1 MNLSTLAKGMLY
13 LCLALFLSTTAL
25 AQNKVVTGKV
35 TDSKTGSGIPSVSVL
50 ATGGSA
56 KAGTKTAD
64 DGSFKFTVP
73 SGTSK
78 LVFTS
83 VGYEKAEADVRNQSD
98 VSVSMKATT
107 DQLSDIV
114 VIGYGTRKVKDA
126 TGSVVSLGEKSFNKG
141 VIASPEELFQGRTAG
156 VTVTPASGEP
166 GGAININIRGTS
178 SVTSGNGPLFVVDG
192 IPLDGSSTNGTMSGV
207 EGSSTPS
214 NPLAFLNPNDIENI
228 SILKDASAAA
238 IYGARAANGVVLITT
253 KGGRGKGAFTFSVT
267 TSSSK
272 PASRYDL
279 LGAQD
284 FLLGVK
290 KANIDAGTDPNTAAA
305 AVQVIDKG
313 ANTNWQDQIFQ
324 TAISQAYNLG
334 WGFSKKGT
342 SLRLSGSYDDQNGIV
357 KTSNLQR
364 LTGRANFSQKFAQDK
379 LKFDAI
385 VSYSNIKKQYP
396 PITNNAGYQG
406 SLIGAAIAFNP
417 TYPVYNA
424 DGTFFDPLDGNRN
437 PVEMLNYFT
446 DKDNTDRF
454 LTNLSLSWYITKN
467 LTYKVTFGYD
477 NAKSVRTAFA
487 DPRLSP
493 NGFGGTMTYGNL
505 GLNNPINGNGRGT
518 QQNRTVSSTLIEHTL
533 NYDKTFK
540 NNSHLTAIGG
550 FSYQSTTNYDN
561 NWLYWGLATP
571 VVNAT
576 DVFNKS
582 LGNFKNSIW
591 WPGDSSK
598 YETQSYFGRV
608 EYSIKDKYYFT
619 GTVRIDGSSK
629 FASGNKY
636 GTFPAFAAK
645 WKVLNEDF
653 AANSL
658 GKIFSDFSLR
668 VNYGSLGNQNIPPY
682 SSLALQ
688 QTLTGN
694 TTVLTNSNPNL
705 TWETTTTTGA
715 GLDFAL
721 FHNRLKGTFDYY
733 HKSTNNLLF
742 LASYPQPAASANR
755 WVNFP
760 GNVINTGVELGLD
773 FQAIRRT
780 KGSFSW
786 DINYNMTFM
795 HNTVTNFGSNF
806 YQTGAVNGQGLSGAY
821 AQAIANG
828 QSLFEWLMPVFQGF
842 DGNGNARYAKG
853 AANQY
858 VGSALPTF
866 TAGLTNSFTYKR
878 WNASFFFNAVKGNYI
893 YNNTAN
899 ALLLRGSLKTAHNV
913 TYAAANAPEDPI
925 NPGSV
930 STRFLEKGDF
940 IRLSNAS
947 IGYSFEIKR
956 TSFIKSLTATLS
968 GQNLL
973 LITKYSGLDPEVN
986 IDHNIG
992 GVPSRG
998 FDYAGYPKPRT
1009 VSLGINVGF

>member
-1 MNLSTLAKGMLY
+1 MNLKMLAKGL
-13 LCLALFLSTTAL
+13 LCACLALSSTFVL
-25 AQNKVVTGKV
+25 AQTKTITGKV
-35 TDSKTGSGIPSVSVL
+35 TDSKTGSGLPSVSVL
-50 ATGGSA
+50 ATGGSG
-56 KAGTKTAD
+56 KAGAQTAA
-64 DGSFKFTVP
+64 DGSFKITVP
-73 SGTSK
+73 SGTTK
-78 LVFTS
+78 LVITA
-83 VGYEKAEADVRNQSD
+83 VGFEKAEVDVTSQTNVTISL
-98 VSVSMKATT
+98 KATT
-107 DQLSDIV
+107 EQLNDIV

-126 TGSVVSLGEKSFNKG
+126 TGSVVSLGERSFNKG

-253 KGGRGKGAFTFSVT
+253 KSGKGKGAFTFGIT

-279 LGAQD
+279 LNSQD
-284 FLLGVK
+284 FLWGVK
-290 KANIDAGTDPNTAAA
+290 KANIDAGTDPATAAA
-305 AVQVIDKG
+305 AVQLIDKG

-324 TAISQAYNLG
+324 TGISQAYNLG
-334 WGFSKKGT
+334 WGFSKNGT
-342 SLRLSGSYDDQNGIV
+342 ALRLSGSYDNQNGIV

-364 LTGRANFSQKFAQDK
+364 LTARANFSQKFAQDK
-379 LKFDAI
+379 LKLDATA
-385 VSYSNIKKQYP
+385 SYSNIKKVYP
-396 PITNNAGYQG
+396 PISNNAGYQG

-424 DGTFFDPLDGNRN
+424 DGTFYDPLDGNRN
-437 PVEMLNYFT
+437 PAEMLAYFT
-446 DKDNTDRF
+446 DKDNTNRF
-454 LTNLSLSWYITKN
+454 LTNVSLSWYITKD
-467 LTYKVTFGYD
+467 LTYKATFGYD

-487 DPRLSP
+487 DPRLSS
-493 NGFGGTMTYGNL
+493 NSFGGTLSYGNL
-505 GLNNPINGNGRGT
+505 NLNNQIQGNGRGT
-518 QQNRTVSSTLIEHTL
+518 QQNRTLTSTLIEHTL

-540 NNSHLTAIGG
+540 NSHLTAIGG

-561 NWLYWGLATP
+561 NFIYWGITTP
-571 VVNAT
+571 VVTAT

-582 LGNFKNSIW
+582 LGAFTNHIW

-598 YETQSYFGRV
+598 YETQSYFGRL

-629 FASGNKY
+629 FSSGNKY

-653 AANSL
+653 AANSML
-658 GKIFSDFSLR
+658 SKIFNDFSIR

-694 TTVLTNSNPNL
+694 TTVISNSNPNL

-721 FHNRLKGTFDYY
+721 FHNRLKGTLDYFY
-733 HKSTNNLLF
+733 KSTKNLLF
-742 LASYPQPAASANR
+742 IASYPQPAASANR
-755 WVNFP
+755 MVNFP
-760 GNVINTGVELGLD
+760 GNVINKGVELGLD
-773 FQAIRRT
+773 FQAIRRN

-786 DINYNMTFM
+786 DINYNMSFFN
-795 HNTVTNFGSNF
+795 NTVTNFGSNF
-806 YQTGAVNGQGLSGAY
+806 YSTGAVNGQGLSGAY
-821 AQAIANG
+821 AQAIVNG
-828 QSLFEWLMPVFQGF
+828 YSLFEWSMPVFLGF

-858 VGSALPTF
+858 VGSALPTYS
-866 TAGLTNSFTYKR
+866 AGLTNSFTYKR
-878 WNASFFFNAVKGNYI
+878 WSASFFLNAVGGNYI

-899 ALLLRGSLKTAHNV
+899 ALFLKGSLKTAHNV
-913 TYAAANAPEDPI
+913 IYSVANSNEDPI

-947 IGYSFEIKR
+947 LGYSFEIKKS
-956 TSFIKSLTATLS
+956 SFIKTLTATLS